1 MMDFTKN
8 GLPSL
13 IVAEHEREFERRA
26 IVAEQMGLRVVTRP
40 NALRRL
46 TSALTGLRPAAP
58 ADPCTSCAA

>member
-26 IVAEQMGLRVVTRP
+26 VVAEQMSVRLVARP

-46 TSALTGLRPAAP
+46 ATALTGLRPAAP